1 MKPLKVEFQAFGPY
15 AGYECVDFEKISSKG
30 LFLIC
35 GKTGTGKTMIL
46 DAMTF
51 ALYGKSS
58 GNVRD
63 DFSAMRCTNADDNVD
78 TFVKFEFE
86 NQGKIYRFERRLE
99 KKRKNFS
106 ASYNVA
112 IKENDVFRPLSD
124 NPKDKFL
131 NEKAEEIIGL
141 DYNQFI
147 QVIILPQGK
156 FEKLLTS
163 NSEEKEKI
171 LTSIFGE
178 ETWQKIA
185 DKVYENAAKEKDSLK
200 TLKEKIENSLSEEGC
215 ISLEELSCLIDQ
227 KEKDVRTKSS
237 EYESKNL
244 EGVLKQKQEELALI
258 NRFKDI
264 DKLDN
269 TLENLINKQNEII
282 SLEDKVKNAKRAEEI
297 RALIDNVENLKLE
310 FETRVKAEETV
321 INESKVYEEKLKDV
335 SERLQNHLKNAES
348 IEEQKE
354 LIIRY
359 KAKLPDYETIDEVHN
374 MLALKK
380 EEADKAK
387 KTEEIHKEKYEQ
399 FTPVVFNLKSEYE
412 QLECEHKDL
421 LDRYLSGIT
430 GELAENLEEG
440 MPCPVCGSTAHPKKA
455 ISTNDRVTKDMVEEK
470 KNNKDDV
477 YKSLQDTLSSQDEA
491 KKVFEKK
498 HADTEKAILE
508 YTSINTKYED
518 MKRGFIEG
526 IDSLKRLK
534 STIFE
539 LENKVDTYSEIKYQ
553 IEDEEKQIKE
563 LYTSTKAKI
572 DPAKIEK
579 ENISEKL
586 VKAEQELQNTVF
598 DKGFSSIEEVKLALI
613 DKEEI
618 DKYLSEI
625 AGYKASIKTTK
636 EQREDIA
643 AELNQKTRPDEE
655 KCQSEINEITD
666 LMKQHATDI
675 AIINK
680 DIERLKNKLNTV
692 KSLGEGIEE
701 KIRIADED
709 FAFAKKLRGDSGTG
723 LQRYVLGIMFSSVI
737 TAANKML
744 ELVHDGRYR
753 LFRSDDKSQGTNK
766 RGLELKVYDKFSS
779 EHDGRFVSTLSGGE
793 KFLVSL
799 ALSIGMS
806 TVASRS
812 GIKIEALFIDEG
824 FGSLDEDSIED
835 AMDILDRIQKSN
847 GIVGII
853 SHVQILRD
861 RISTKLHVESS
872 NLGSH
877 IVQSIG

>member
-63 DFSAMRCTNADDNVD
+63 DFSAMRCTNADDNID

-86 NQGKIYRFERRLE
+86 NQGNIYRFERRLE

-112 IKENDVFRPLSD
+112 IKENGVFSPLSE

-200 TLKEKIENSLSEEGC
+200 ALREKIENSLSEEGC
-215 ISLEELSCLIDQ
+215 VSLEELSCLINQ
-227 KEKDVRTKSS
+227 KQEEVLTKSS
-237 EYESKNL
+237 EYENRNL
-244 EGVLKQKQEELALI
+244 EGILKLKQQELALI

-269 TLENLINKQNEII
+269 ILKGLINKQDEIKK
-282 SLEDKVKNAKRAEEI
+282 LENKVENAKRAEEI
-297 RALIDNVENLKLE
+297 RALIDNAENLSLE
-310 FETRVKAEETV
+310 FEIRVKAEEAA
-321 INESKVYEEKLKDV
+321 INESNAYEEKLKDV
-335 SERLQNHLKNAES
+335 SDRLQKHLKKAES
-348 IEEQKE
+348 IEGQKE
-354 LIIRY
+354 LIVKY
-359 KAKLPDYETIDEVHN
+359 KAKLPDYETIDEVNN

-380 EEADKAK
+380 EEADRAKNAEDVYKA
-387 KTEEIHKEKYEQ
+387 KYEQ
-399 FTPVVFNLKSEYE
+399 FTPIVFNLKSEYE
-412 QLECEHKDL
+412 KLECEHKDL

-440 MPCPVCGSTAHPKKA
+440 MPCPVCGSTVHPKKA
-455 ISTNDRVTKDMVEEK
+455 ISTSNRVTKDMVEEK
-470 KNNKDDV
+470 KNIKDDV
-477 YKSLQDTLSSQDEA
+477 YKNLQDTLSSQDEA
-491 KKVFEKK
+491 KIVYEKK
-498 HADTEKAILE
+498 HTDTEKIILE
-508 YTSINTKYED
+508 YTSVNTKYED
-518 MKRGFIEG
+518 MKSGFIEG
-526 IDSLKRLK
+526 IDSLKMLK

-539 LENKVDTYSEIKYQ
+539 LENEVGTYSEIKQQ

-563 LYTSTKAKI
+563 LFTAAKAKI
-572 DPAKIEK
+572 APAKKEK
-579 ENISEKL
+579 ESISEKL
-586 VKAEQELQNTVF
+586 VKAERELKNTVLG
-598 DKGFSSIEEVKLALI
+598 KGFSSIEEVKLALI
-613 DKEEI
+613 DKEKI
-618 DKYLSEI
+618 DRYVSEI
-625 AGYKASIKTTK
+625 ANYKASIKTTK

-643 AELNQKTRPDEE
+643 AELSQKTRPDEE
-655 KCQSEINEITD
+655 KCQSEINETTD

-675 AIINK
+675 AIIKK
-680 DIERLKNKLNTV
+680 DIERLNNKLDTV

-806 TVASRS
+806 TVASKS

-835 AMDILDRIQKSN
+835 AMDILDSIQRAN

-853 SHVQILRD
+853 SHVQLLRD
-861 RISTKLHVESS
+861 RISTKLNVDVDSK
-872 NLGSH
+872 GSH
-877 IVQSIG
+877 IKQNIG